1 MKKLKIFILFVI
13 VPFLSIAQQQ
23 TEYNVK
29 GDEAMKRLD
38 YSDARLFYGE
48 GVPHCDMYSIS
59 KLTTIWIA
67 NEEMRASM
75 HILMSRCLN
84 CLNVK
89 ATENDS
95 TAISQLIVYYSEGI
109 GTAPTENLAVYWSER
124 LKALRK
130 PVETAEIYSSPKSEK
145 QPIRFF
151 AGYSFSLQSPLGV
164 TVGGVGNRFGLY
176 GRFKT
181 NAIFQSHQG
190 EFSGKKPDVS
200 DLMKNVDTKHSS
212 YAITGG
218 LVVRLSDR
226 VYGSVGAGYCTYD
239 QLYKYSVLDDG
250 GNVQS
255 TRYYKNANESFRGVT
270 AEMDGIME
278 VGGLYITVGFNVL
291 NLKYIDLNAGIGMF
305 F

>member
-23 TEYNVK
+23 TEYNMK
-29 GDEAMKRLD
+29 GDEAMKQLD

-67 NEEMRASM
+67 NEEIRASM

-109 GTAPTENLAVYWSER
+109 GTAPTENLAMYWAER
-124 LKALRK
+124 LEGLRK
-130 PVETAEIYSSPKSEK
+130 PVETVETYTGPKPIK

-151 AGYSFSLQSPLGV
+151 AGYSFSLQSPLGI
-164 TVGGVGNRFGLY
+164 TVGGMGSKFGLY

-181 NAIFQSHQG
+181 NAIFQSSQG
-190 EFSGKKPDVS
+190 EFSGAKPDVS
-200 DLMKNVDTKHSS
+200 DVMKNIDTKHSS
-212 YAITGG
+212 YGITGG
-218 LVVRLSDR
+218 LVVRLSDWLS
-226 VYGSVGAGYCTYD
+226 GSVGAGYCKYD
-239 QLYKYSVLDDG
+239 QLYKYSVLDDN
-250 GNVQS
+250 GNEQG
-255 TRYYKNANESFRGVT
+255 TRYYKNASNSFQGVT
-270 AEMDGIME
+270 AEVDGIIE
-278 VGGLYITVGFNVL
+278 IGGLYVTAGFNVL
-291 NLKYIDLNAGIGMF
+291 NFKYIDLNAGFGMF